1 MIIKGKERS
10 DAKQLAYYLLNTQSN
25 EHVEVHE
32 VSGFMSDDLVDA
44 FIEMDA
50 IAKGTRCMKHVF
62 STSINPPVGK
72 DVSIADYEDAIA
84 KTEEKLGLTGQPRA
98 IVFHENG
105 GRRHAHVVWSR
116 ISVDTH
122 KAINLPFYKRKLTEV
137 TRQLFLQHGWD
148 MPKGLENP
156 DLANSHSLSHQEW
169 QQAKRMMDDPILLKK
184 IFVEAWEASDSKA
197 AFQQALAEHGL
208 FLARG
213 DRRGFVAVDINGT
226 PYSLS
231 RWTGVKPKNLKA
243 KLGDPKELPSI
254 EEVKKHIAEKL
265 PQHVRDAVQQQKE
278 QMALHVQKRKRTQA
292 ELIDIITYQHAA
304 FNRRMMERSL
314 YRYFDN
320 AGEMRQVIADLV
332 MSGKLIALG
341 EQNGQAFYTT
351 KDMQA
356 LEQKLVD
363 MADGMATKHSHKIK
377 QECRQQAITAFNQ
390 KLSKETNGK
399 AQLTDNQLKA
409 IDHLTHNTQLSS
421 LVGVAGAGKTTI
433 MQVVKDAYE
442 RDGYRVRGAALS
454 GIAAGG
460 LKESGI
466 KSGTLHALEMQIQ
479 AAENINRQQSWDSL
493 SQKQQDFINRTL
505 LTKHD
510 VIIIDEAGMVGT
522 RQLASIVERASK
534 AGAKVIL
541 CGDHEQLQ
549 SIEAGAAFRTVIERT
564 GYADISEVRRQKEE
578 WMRKATIQFAKGDTA
593 GALRQYHAQ
602 GHVQHIKTKEDAVEN
617 LVSDY
622 MASVQQNPEHS
633 RMVLAY
639 TRKDVA
645 ALNKAIKSEMIKAGK
660 VGEKSTEL
668 KITTYKDDQ
677 EISEIQ
683 GFAIGDRVMFRE
695 NNTQMGVMNGT
706 LATITK
712 INGHIV
718 DARLDNG
725 HDLRFN
731 AKEYTRFQLGYA
743 ATVHKSQGVTVDQSF
758 VLASKHF
765 DRHTSY
771 VAMTRHKENV
781 SLYASKDTFKTS
793 THLMNSLSKEGRKLS
808 SLDFTENRPV
818 QTKMGYRKEQLLH
831 RTKSL
836 TNHHRKQR
844 EVLSEKQK
852 QRRMQEQQLRRDRLP
867 KGLRGIWSRIT
878 GGDEKLRNE
887 IRDEIRNSKD
897 RDAAEKHALIKQQ
910 LKERKVLQQD
920 ITAFRH
926 EVRTQLL
933 HLRQNA
939 SNALK
944 SSKIPRKLDMEC
956 HIQHTQK
963 HSMRPGF
970 QLLC

>member
-1 MIIKGKERS
+1 MIIKGKERG
-10 DAKQLAYYLLNTQSN
+10 DAKKLAYYLLNEQNN

-32 VSGFMSDDLVDA
+32 VSGFLSEDLVEA
-44 FIEMDA
+44 FTEIDA
-50 IAKGTRCMKHVF
+50 ITLGTKCKKCVF
-62 STSINPPVGK
+62 SISINPPPGI
-72 DVSIADYEDAIA
+72 DVPLGYYEDAIA
-84 KTEEKLGLTGQPRA
+84 KIEAKLGLEGQPRA
-98 IVFHENG
+98 IVFHEND

-116 ISVDTH
+116 ISVETH
-122 KAINLPFYKRKLTEV
+122 KAINLPFYKRKLTEI
-137 TRQLFLQHGWD
+137 TRELFLQHGWD

-156 DLANSHSLSHQEW
+156 ELANPHSLSHEEW
-169 QQAKRMMDDPILLKK
+169 QHAKRMMDDPVLLKK

-197 AFQQALAEHGL
+197 AFEQALAEHGL
-208 FLARG
+208 FLVRG
-213 DRRGFVAVDINGT
+213 DRRGFVAMDINGT

-231 RWTGVKPKNLKA
+231 RWTGVKPKDLKA
-243 KLGDPKELPSI
+243 KLGDPKDTASL
-254 EEVKKHIAEKL
+254 EEVKQCIAEKL
-265 PQHVRDAVQQQKE
+265 PEHVRDQIQQQKE

-320 AGEMRQVIADLV
+320 AGEMRQAIADLI

-363 MADGMATKHSHKIK
+363 MADGMATKRSHNVNH
-377 QECRQQAITAFNQ
+377 ECRQQAIAAFNQ
-390 KLSKETNGK
+390 KLYKETNSK
-399 AQLTDNQLKA
+399 AKLTDNQLHA
-409 IDHLTHNTQLSS
+409 IDHLTNNTQLSS

-454 GIAAGG
+454 GIAAEG

-479 AAENINRQQSWDSL
+479 AAENMKRQQSWDSL

-522 RQLASIVERASK
+522 RQLASIMERANK

-578 WMRKATIQFAKGDTA
+578 WMREATIQFAKGNTA
-593 GALRQYHAQ
+593 DALRQYHAQ
-602 GHVQHIKTKEDAVEN
+602 GYVQHVKTKEGAVEH

-622 MASVQQNPEHS
+622 MALVQQNPEHS

-645 ALNKAIKSEMIKAGK
+645 ALNKAIKAEMIKAGK
-660 VGEKSTEL
+660 VGEQSTEL
-668 KITTYKDDQ
+668 DITTYKDDQ
-677 EISEIQ
+677 EIRETQ
-683 GFAIGDRVMFRE
+683 GFAKGDRIMFRE

-712 INGHIV
+712 INGQTI

-725 HDLRFN
+725 QDLRFN
-731 AKEYTRFQLGYA
+731 AKEYTKFQLGYA

-765 DRHTSY
+765 DQHTTY
-771 VAMTRHKENV
+771 VAMTRHKNNV
-781 SLYASKDTFKTS
+781 RLYASKDTFKTT
-793 THLMNSLSKEGRKLS
+793 THLLNSLSKEGRKLS
-808 SLDFTENRPV
+808 SLDFAENRPV
-818 QTKMGYRKEQLLH
+818 QTKMGYRKEQLLQ
-831 RTKSL
+831 RKKSL

-844 EVLSEKQK
+844 EALAEKQK
-852 QRRMQEQQLRRDRLP
+852 QRRMQEKQLRRDRLP

-878 GGDEKLRNE
+878 GGDEKLRNKIQE
-887 IRDEIRNSKD
+887 EIRNSKA
-897 RDAAEKHALIKQQ
+897 RDAAEKHALIQKQ
-910 LKERKVLQQD
+910 LKERSILQRD
-920 ITAFRH
+920 INTFRNDT
-926 EVRTQLL
+926 RQQLL
-933 HLRQNA
+933 HLRQNTSYSMEA
-939 SNALK
+939 GKLPLERLAELELQY
-944 SSKIPRKLDMEC
+944 RKE
-956 HIQHTQK
+956 
-963 HSMRPGF
+963 HSMR
-970 QLLC
+970 QEL